1 MYLNL
6 RSIKLLIAGICLGGS
21 AIAYGSPLTGGKTP
35 AAQSSEIVTSKP
47 LKIAV
52 VDLDLILHESKV
64 AQHIQKYSDTERAK
78 FKQEAEK
85 FEAKLRKEDEELKKF
100 QSQEKTKPEEYK
112 KKQSIFE
119 SHVSEVKRE
128 LNTKG
133 RLLED
138 SFNRA
143 RTEVIQKLMTLLTQ
157 MAEKN
162 RYTLVLPKNVI
173 LLRDP
178 AYDITD
184 TLLEELNT
192 QMPTVKI
199 SFEESKPNAR

>member
-1 MYLNL
+1 MYFNL
-6 RSIKLLIAGICLGGS
+6 RSIKFLIAGICLSGG
-21 AIAYGSPLTGGKTP
+21 AIAYGVPSTANKPSASQNSGSTP
-35 AAQSSEIVTSKP
+35 IKP

-112 KKQSIFE
+112 KKQSVFE
-119 SHVSEVKRE
+119 AHVSEVKRE

-143 RTEVIQKLMTLLTQ
+143 RTEVIQKLMTLLNQ

-162 RYTLVLPKNVI
+162 GYTLVLPKNVI

-184 TLLEELNT
+184 KLLEELNT
-192 QMPTVKI
+192 QMPSVKI
-199 SFEESKPNAR
+199 TFEESKPHAR